1 MAQATSIRNIK
12 KQAPVGPTLT
22 TPTLPKEKPHKN
34 LTRIQEEVAE
44 LCSDLILTG
53 GSPDDVMPFLAA
65 AYRHKYRRLTFTHCA
80 LFATPLN
87 ERAISYGKMYADDAF
102 KHLAK
107 RWPEPS
113 EKLADDEDNAKRTT
127 VKEIAQADLRNR
139 LRTNFENFL
148 CNTEG
153 VEALWLWNE
162 ILIQYGDG
170 EIDFA
175 DAISK
180 VVDHYDDYVRVHW
193 EKADKVRKF
202 AALLGDEEA
211 R

>member
-12 KQAPVGPTLT
+12 KQAPPVH
-22 TPTLPKEKPHKN
+22 TPVSEKPHKN

-44 LCSDLILTG
+44 LCSDLILSG
-53 GSPDDVMPFLAA
+53 GSRDDVLPFLAA
-65 AYRHKYRRLTFTHCA
+65 AYRHKYRRFSHADGAIA
-80 LFATPLN
+80 LN
-87 ERAISYGKMYADDAF
+87 DDAIAYGNTYVEDAYQ
-102 KHLAK
+102 HLVR

-113 EKLADDEDNAKRTT
+113 EKPADDDDNSKRTT
-127 VKEIAQADLRNR
+127 VKEIAQADLRSQ
-139 LRTNFENFL
+139 LRKRFEKFL
-148 CNTEG
+148 CDTEG
-153 VEALWLWNE
+153 LEAIWLWNE
-162 ILIQYGDG
+162 ILIQYDGDA

-175 DAISK
+175 TAISK
-180 VVDHYDDYVRVHW
+180 VVDNYDDYVRVHW